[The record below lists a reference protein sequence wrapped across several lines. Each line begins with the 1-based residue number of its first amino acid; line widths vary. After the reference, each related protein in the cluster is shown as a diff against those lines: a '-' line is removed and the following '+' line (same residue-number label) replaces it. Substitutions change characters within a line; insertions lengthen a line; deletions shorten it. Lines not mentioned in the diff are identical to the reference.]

1 MSQNIYKTASRV
13 GLRVGGYSVEQLWS
27 LKLQSPNVKEVTL
40 DTLAIQLYNELKDRP
55 SISFVSASKA
65 DKERDLNQLRLDVCI
80 DIINTRKQEQDVN
93 TQQAAALSEIKEL
106 EDVLIAARKKEIT
119 KLPSNEVEERIR
131 QLKAQVAINNA
142 PTL

>member
-1 MSQNIYKTASRV
+1 MSQNIYKNASRV

-106 EDVLIAARKKEIT
+106 EDV
-119 KLPSNEVEERIR
+119 
-131 QLKAQVAINNA
+131 
-142 PTL
+142 